1 MFKPGTG
8 STSSNGFTFLGLS
21 FCARIDSLE
30 RLNFF
35 NNLFRIAIHA
45 DANVIVIVTS
55 RVSMLDL
62 LKVVVNSPVA
72 NMVPPVRAEK
82 MPHSVMSPLTWA
94 VVQNPSSVRT
104 CPETVAV
111 KATLGELALLNAV
124 DATVGADVPVPTS
137 ICVISKAPAIAPI
150 WFAI

>member
-1 MFKPGTG
+1 L
-8 STSSNGFTFLGLS
+8 TFLGLS
-21 FCARIDSLE
+21 FCARIDSFD

-35 NNLFRIAIHA
+35 SSFFRIDIHA

-62 LKVVVNSPVA
+62 VKVVVNSPVA
-72 NMVPPVRAEK
+72 NMVPPVRAEN

-94 VVQNPSSVRT
+94 VVQNPSRVRT

-111 KATLGELALLNAV
+111 KAILGELALLSAV
-124 DATVGADVPVPTS
+124 DATVGAVVPVPTPMCD
-137 ICVISKAPAIAPI
+137 IAKAPAIEPI